1 MELVPAAM
9 SASVADISI
18 PDPPDP
24 TTKPAAYLRS
34 IHAVRQRTKLVLDEA
49 KVNALH
55 HFDVDLTKFQDTADY
70 VVSIIKVS
78 LEASNRG
85 FSCDALSNHV
95 QRDFA
100 GEYSTI
106 PPHGRWQHFEVGGRP
121 RVTQLLQSWPSTIDN
136 QERTRRLID
145 LFLVSV
151 LLDAGAGTEW
161 SYRSKESG
169 KVYSRSEGLA
179 VASLEMFKAGAF
191 SSDASRPHQV
201 DAAGLHT
208 LTVDTLARGMQVS
221 DSNPMSGLDG
231 RAGLLIRLG
240 TALQNA
246 EIFGVDGRPGNM
258 IGSLPMLPL
267 TLYPS

>member
-1 MELVPAAM
+1 
-9 SASVADISI
+9 
-18 PDPPDP
+18 
-24 TTKPAAYLRS
+24 
-34 IHAVRQRTKLVLDEA
+34 
-49 KVNALH
+49 
-55 HFDVDLTKFQDTADY
+55 
-70 VVSIIKVS
+70 
-78 LEASNRG
+78 
-85 FSCDALSNHV
+85 
-95 QRDFA
+95 
-100 GEYSTI
+100 
-106 PPHGRWQHFEVGGRP
+106 
-121 RVTQLLQSWPSTIDN
+121 VTQLLQSWPSTIDN

-151 LLDAGAGTEW
+151 LLDAGAGTKW

-201 DAAGLHT
+201 DAAGLHK
-208 LTVDTLARGMQVS
+208 LTVDVLARGMQVS

-246 EIFGVDGRPGNM
+246 EIFGNDGRPGNM
-258 IGSLPMLPL
+258 IGRFTKL
-267 TLYPS
+267 TINPCQTDRHRLFDIAPNNPGLISPCHSPSNFVERFDGWFVKYMAGDQDQYSGNTSR